1 LTYYMQRDG
10 IVKRIERVVYP
21 GFNCGRTA
29 KALPNHD
36 KTAKQSGTD
45 TAK

>member
-1 LTYYMQRDG
+1 MQRDG

-21 GFNCGRTA
+21 GFKCGRTA
-29 KALPNHD
+29 KALPNHNNAV
-36 KTAKQSGTD
+36 KPSGTD